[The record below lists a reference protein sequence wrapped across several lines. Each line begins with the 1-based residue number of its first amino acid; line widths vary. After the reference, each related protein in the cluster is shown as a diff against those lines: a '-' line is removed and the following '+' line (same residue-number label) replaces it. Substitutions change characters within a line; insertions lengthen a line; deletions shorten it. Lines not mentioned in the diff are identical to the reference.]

1 MLRLPPTWHCPQMAI
16 AQALNAVAIVSW
28 SLKFNCSAMLCHNWP
43 EKWEEGA
50 IIYITFQGRVPKR
63 CRLYFGLLRGL
74 LVIIRSIFLPSL
86 LLQILT
92 AQGENNKFSLTL
104 NLMDDPFIARM
115 TLQLVKK
122 MLIILTK

>member
-43 EKWEEGA
+43 EKWEEGG
-50 IIYITFQGRVPKR
+50 INYTIFQGRVQKR

-86 LLQILT
+86 SLQMLTEGKKQCFFFYFFFYFLLQAIISALLY
-92 AQGENNKFSLTL
+92 LTL
-104 NLMDDPFIARM
+104 NFAD
-115 TLQLVKK
+115 
-122 MLIILTK
+122 